1 MYRIFLN
8 FAKSWVLACV
18 SKFDNIKKSH
28 RAVFELQAPKAV
40 IKGVFSRS

>member
-8 FAKSWVLACV
+8 FAKSRVLSCLL
-18 SKFDNIKKSH
+18 KFDVKETFH
-28 RAVFELQAPKAV
+28 RAVFEIQAPKAE